1 MYDPGGC
8 WRLLQVAG
16 VPLEHLSLYMLPNGK
31 RMKEEDD
38 VFLEHLIYFQ
48 LLVKL
53 WFFVSFGKSK
63 IYSFHLKPPF
73 LFHPPL
79 GYLHHLHSISSLP
92 LTWYLEASLLVR
104 TTSLQHSVIDFVFF
118 FLRKKYITAWDV
130 SDKPEL
136 YTLSSLSL
144 ISLVNHFQALN
155 TLDPSD
161 ADTFLRADM
170 LFKRS

>member
-1 MYDPGGC
+1 MYDLGGC

-104 TTSLQHSVIDFVFF
+104 TTSLQHSFIDFFF
-118 FLRKKYITAWDV
+118 SWGKNILL
-130 SDKPEL
+130 PEMFQISQNFIHFPL
-136 YTLSSLSL
+136 CL
-144 ISLVNHFQALN
+144 ISLVNNFQALN